1 MREKNWDK
9 YEVALL
15 IEAFLAIGNG
25 ADRLAILQGLSSNL
39 RKMAENE
46 GFDIDDKFRN
56 LNGVQWQLGYIKL
69 IFNETELKNRKAP
82 KLFIDGVQLYKEQRK
97 EYEDILQEAH
107 VKIRQGTEEMT
118 VEDNK
123 KNFIKWLG
131 SFNGKKCAVEPFVEY
146 FEKVSV
152 YARKYNISKIDF
164 WEIKNVKSFNLIR
177 TNLSGNRIFKFTH
190 PKLFAFMEKW
200 GKLYSI
206 YLKEHTEERHETS
219 PQFEPI
225 IKTMDT
231 KKYVWHEKFGI
242 GFVESENGN
251 ILNIRFD
258 DCETLKNMMQGHP
271 SIHVISKEEY
281 LKRKEEKERA
291 REEKLKAEIEKT
303 HVYHIKFGFGVIV
316 DNHDSSCDVIFDGH
330 SEAKTMSKNHPT
342 TCLITKEEYENKI
355 IPKGF
360 EKQQEKIDKTQI
372 DRPSNLD
379 GVYIVDFNKSS
390 DYSFSVPV
398 SVVYFDETIPVKSW
412 KDAYN
417 ATLKCLYGD
426 YSNIFNR
433 YIGKSLIGANR
444 IDIGTKSE
452 IMVDPRS
459 IGGGLFIETNLSATD
474 IIKRVRIVLDLC
486 CVDYENLVI
495 KYTKNKQ
502 SQDDRVYV
510 VVEQKTQGDGE
521 AFSDWLYNEQHMS
534 ASSSRNYYASLKT
547 ADEFALK
554 HNRWNK
560 SIFSIIEKEEMIKAV
575 NSLLN
580 DELFA
585 LYNTEQHNR
594 FSAALKKYVAFK
606 CGEEALSLITFGR
619 GSRSPKV
626 SQSVQKE
633 SIYAEGV
640 LALLEGHYKYGFRI
654 NSPIEIMRIRN
665 YASSE
670 GIALPED
677 DETLR
682 SEISNVGFTMDDKVY
697 VFGEEIVNELEN
709 RINSIFEKGYSLIF
723 FDAYMD
729 KDSEWLSENHIL
741 TIELL
746 KELLARTKLELF
758 YGKNFIS
765 GRGKVTEIGGIV
777 EEIKGIWGESV
788 LITNNEMEEG
798 LPYIPDDRIRH
809 ALSASEEMVWVSHET
824 YTCLEKVII
833 NSDDAEKIIAY
844 VDEACDKKG
853 FASISDVPLKNV
865 IEENFE
871 LSMPAIYEAVF
882 NKILKDKFFL
892 NGKIITKT
900 SSGLDA
906 VTLVKAH
913 CEDKDECSFDELY
926 NKVVELTGA
935 SNRQIAFEAGYGVMV
950 RVDENRFIADKYV
963 DFDVIYIDSLLEEII
978 SEGFTS
984 IKDITTFARF
994 SICGQEWNHYVLESY
1009 CYRFSKKFTL
1019 NVINFNDKNAGII
1032 SKKTIGLS
1040 YKEML
1045 ARTLV
1050 KAKIELIESVALQ
1063 YLYDNGYLAK
1073 RQYGAINDVLKIAE
1087 SLR

>member
-1 MREKNWDK
+1 MT
-9 YEVALL
+9 A
-15 IEAFLAIGNG
+15 
-25 ADRLAILQGLSSNL
+25 
-39 RKMAENE
+39 
-46 GFDIDDKFRN
+46 
-56 LNGVQWQLGYIKL
+56 
-69 IFNETELKNRKAP
+69 
-82 KLFIDGVQLYKEQRK
+82 KE
-97 EYEDILQEAH
+97 
-107 VKIRQGTEEMT
+107 
-118 VEDNK
+118 NK
-123 KNFIKWLG
+123 KNFIAWFEL
-131 SFNGKKCAVEPFVEY
+131 FDGKKCSVESFIEC
-146 FEKVSV
+146 FEKASECTKQYRSKVDFWDILDV
-152 YARKYNISKIDF
+152 KKYNA
-164 WEIKNVKSFNLIR
+164 IR
-177 TNLSGNRIFKFTH
+177 VQLSGIRIFKFMH
-190 PKLFAFMEKW
+190 PRIYSFMEKW

-206 YLKEHTEERHETS
+206 YLKENVKDLLIEENREIS
-219 PQFEPI
+219 YQGESQI
-225 IKTMDT
+225 EEIDNKT
-231 KKYVWHEKFGI
+231 Y
-242 GFVESENGN
+242 
-251 ILNIRFD
+251 
-258 DCETLKNMMQGHP
+258 
-271 SIHVISKEEY
+271 
-281 LKRKEEKERA
+281 
-291 REEKLKAEIEKT
+291 
-303 HVYHIKFGFGVIV
+303 VYHTKFGFGIV
-316 DNHDSSCDVIFDGH
+316 SLAKETTFDVLFDGIK
-330 SEAKTMSKNHPT
+330 EIKTM
-342 TCLITKEEYENKI
+342 TKEHPSMFLIGGADYIAKKVPEIKSLEKKDEIKKVVESVETKINDNK
-355 IPKGF
+355 
-360 EKQQEKIDKTQI
+360 QLT
-372 DRPSNLD
+372 
-379 GVYIVDFNKSS
+379 VDFNKAIDLS
-390 DYSFSVPV
+390 YTTPLSFC
-398 SVVYFDETIPVKSW
+398 YFDVSEFVKSW
-412 KDAYN
+412 KEVYVKSLKFLMEDYYN
-417 ATLKCLYGD
+417 TFLQC
-426 YSNIFNR
+426 
-433 YIGKSLIGANR
+433 IGKSVIGARR
-444 IDIGTKSE
+444 IDIGTQQQNMLE
-452 IMVDPRS
+452 PRS
-459 IGGGLFIETNLSATD
+459 IGGGMFVETNLSAND
-474 IIKRVRIVLDLC
+474 ILKRIKIFLDMC

-495 KYTKNKQ
+495 KYNKNKQ
-502 SQDDRVYV
+502 SQDDRAYV
-510 VVEQKTQGDGE
+510 VVEQKTQDDGE
-521 AFSDWLYNEQHMS
+521 AFNDWLYNDQHMS

-606 CGEEALSLITFGR
+606 GGEEALSLITFGR

-626 SQSVQKE
+626 SQNVQKE

-670 GIALPED
+670 RIALPED

-682 SEISNVGFTMDDKVY
+682 SEISNVGFAIDDKVY

-871 LSMPAIYEAVF
+871 LSMTAIYEAVF

-950 RVDENRFIADKYV
+950 RVDENRFVADKYV

>member
-15 IEAFLAIGNG
+15 IEAFLAIENG
-25 ADRLAILQGLSSNL
+25 AERLAVLQGLSSNL
-39 RKMAENE
+39 RKMAEDD

-97 EYEDILQEAH
+97 EYDDILQEAY
-107 VKIRQGTEEMT
+107 VKIGQGTEEMT
-118 VEDNK
+118 IEDNK
-123 KNFIKWLG
+123 KKFIKWLG

-206 YLKEHTEERHETS
+206 YLKEYMEENAETS
-219 PQFEPI
+219 PQFEPR

-231 KKYVWHEKFGI
+231 QKYIWHEKFGI
-242 GFVESENGN
+242 GFVESEDGN

-258 DCETLKNMMQGHP
+258 DCEALKNMMQGHP

-281 LKRKEEKERA
+281 LKRQEEKGRA
-291 REEKLKAEIEKT
+291 REEKIE
-303 HVYHIKFGFGVIV
+303 
-316 DNHDSSCDVIFDGH
+316 N
-330 SEAKTMSKNHPT
+330 
-342 TCLITKEEYENKI
+342 
-355 IPKGF
+355 
-360 EKQQEKIDKTQI
+360 TQI
-372 DRPSNLD
+372 DRPTNLD
-379 GVYIVDFNKSS
+379 GVYIVDFNKPS

-398 SVVYFDETIPVKSW
+398 SVVYFDETISVKSW

-417 ATLKCLYGD
+417 AALKCLYED
-426 YSNIFNR
+426 YSNVFNR

-452 IMVDPRS
+452 IMVAPRS

-474 IIKRVRIVLDLC
+474 IIKRVKIVLDLC

-495 KYTKNKQ
+495 KYNKNKQ

-510 VVEQKTQGDGE
+510 VVEQKSQDDGE
-521 AFSDWLYNEQHMS
+521 AFSDWLYNVQHMS
-534 ASSSRNYYASLKT
+534 SSSSRNYYASLKT

-560 SIFSIIEKEEMIKAV
+560 SIFSLIEKEEMIKAV

-585 LYNTEQHNR
+585 LYNAEQHNR

-626 SQSVQKE
+626 SQNVQEE
-633 SIYAEGV
+633 SIYAEGI

-665 YASSE
+665 YASNE
-670 GIALPED
+670 GISLPED
-677 DETLR
+677 DESLKL
-682 SEISNVGFTMDDKVY
+682 EISNVGFTIDDKVY
-697 VFGEEIVNELEN
+697 VFGEEIVNELED
-709 RINSIFEKGYSLIF
+709 RINSIFEKGYNLIF

-741 TIELL
+741 TVALL
-746 KELLARTKLELF
+746 KELLARTNLELF

-788 LITNNEMEEG
+788 LITNNEMEEM

-844 VDEACDKKG
+844 IDEACDKKG
-853 FASISDVPLKNV
+853 FASISDAPLKSV

-871 LSMPAIYEAVF
+871 LSMTAIYEAVF
-882 NKILKDKFFL
+882 NKVLKDKFFL

-906 VTLVKAH
+906 VTLVKAY
-913 CEDKDECSFDELY
+913 CEDKEECSFEELY
-926 NKVVELTGA
+926 NKVIDLTGA

-950 RVDENRFIADKYV
+950 RVGENRFVSDKYV
-963 DFDVIYIDSLLEEII
+963 TFDVSYIDSLLEEII
-978 SEGFTS
+978 VDGFTS

-994 SICGQEWNHYVLESY
+994 SICGQEWNHYLLESY

-1032 SKKTIGLS
+1032 SQKTLGLS

-1045 ARTLV
+1045 AKTIV
-1050 KAKIELIESVALQ
+1050 KAKIELVDNIALQ

-1073 RQYGAINDVLKIAE
+1073 RQYGAIDEVLKIAE
-1087 SLR
+1087 SLK